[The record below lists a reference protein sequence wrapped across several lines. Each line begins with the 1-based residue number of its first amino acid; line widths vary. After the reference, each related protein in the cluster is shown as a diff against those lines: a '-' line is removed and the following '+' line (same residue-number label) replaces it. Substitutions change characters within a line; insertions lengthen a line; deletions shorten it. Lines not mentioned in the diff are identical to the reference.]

1 MGVISGS
8 KICPIKGLKCEQCSR
23 SETVVS
29 SLQGGKGVH
38 KIPMFTDS
46 ERVEKVNNDL
56 IIPISFLHTFQFSI
70 QFI

>member
-1 MGVISGS
+1 MGYVKLVSNCI
-8 KICPIKGLKCEQCSR
+8 
-23 SETVVS
+23 VS